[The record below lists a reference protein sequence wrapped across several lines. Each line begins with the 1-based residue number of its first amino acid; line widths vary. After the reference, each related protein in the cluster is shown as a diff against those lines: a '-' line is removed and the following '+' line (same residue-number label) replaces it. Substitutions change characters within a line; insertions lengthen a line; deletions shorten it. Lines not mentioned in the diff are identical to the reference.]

1 MEGNEEEEEE
11 GWGGGG
17 GGKEVEVVVEEE
29 EFGSERSRKI
39 ERKTSDGRTARNYPK
54 SEPY

>member
-1 MEGNEEEEEE
+1 MRKRRRRG
-11 GWGGGG
+11 GGGGG

>member
-1 MEGNEEEEEE
+1 M
-11 GWGGGG
+11 GGGG